1 MSSFLRISK
10 EITPYPFSCTAL
22 GGLLALVKFSM
33 KSLKT
38 VDKGEKEEQMKHS
51 S

>member
-1 MSSFLRISK
+1 MSSFSRSNQ
-10 EITPYPFSCTAL
+10 EFAPSPFTYIAL

-33 KSLKT
+33 KSLRT
-38 VDKGEKEEQMKHS
+38 LDKGEKEDRMEHS